1 MNLTD
6 KDRLI
11 TSGEGGLLPRGLVV
25 GTYLEEINRSPN
37 KIQILPTKNWDRF
50 NNLNVILYNP
60 SKELL

>member
-1 MNLTD
+1 MD
-6 KDRLI
+6 KDSLI

-25 GTYLEEINRSPN
+25 GTYSKEINRSAN

-60 SKELL
+60 SNELL